1 LSGGAG
7 KLACTVL
14 RGLGADNS
22 PRLPDLLGEP
32 MKDLFPQY
40 TNFLNVD
47 YGVVWKHA
55 LFVFDTNVLL
65 NLYRYQ
71 SKTRDELL
79 NVVEQRRSRLTM
91 DRGLFILKNF
101 CAWYY
106 DERETWTTRT
116 QCVRFGFET
125 KI

>member
-1 LSGGAG
+1 
-7 KLACTVL
+7 
-14 RGLGADNS
+14 
-22 PRLPDLLGEP
+22 

-47 YGVVWKHA
+47 YGVVWKHG

-79 NVVEQRRSRLTM
+79 NVLEQN
-91 DRGLFILKNF
+91 KEE
-101 CAWYY
+101 AA
-106 DERETWTTRT
+106 
-116 QCVRFGFET
+116 
-125 KI
+125 

>member
-1 LSGGAG
+1 
-7 KLACTVL
+7 
-14 RGLGADNS
+14 
-22 PRLPDLLGEP
+22 

-47 YGVVWKHA
+47 YGIVWKHA

-79 NVVEQRRSRLTM
+79 NVLEQRRSRLTM
-91 DRGLFILKNF
+91 DRGLFILKNL

-106 DERETWTTRT
+106 DERETWTTRI
-116 QCVRFGFET
+116 QCVRFGFGI
-125 KI
+125 KN